1 MRKIEQLQRLVAQSG
16 LQAYIV
22 PTSDYHQSEYISDH
36 FKIRQFVT
44 GFTGSAGTL
53 VVTPSDA
60 RLWVDGRYYI
70 QAANE
75 VAGNG
80 IKIMQSGQPGVPTI
94 IEFLQNVVTPTG
106 KYGFDGRLISAADFI
121 NYKKRVG
128 ENIDTDVDL
137 ISRMWVDRPELPFSM
152 IYSLDD
158 FLTGEPSYKKI
169 NRLRA
174 KMKESRAQMHIITS
188 LEDQAWLFNLR
199 GSDIA
204 YSPLFLSYTVITMS
218 EIYLF
223 VNKAKLNDHVKSLL
237 ENLKVTILQY
247 DDIYDFIRNVSGY
260 PIMVDPNKLNAR
272 IYQTIVEKNKII
284 LKQNPTLLMKAIKNE
299 SEINQTKKAHILD
312 GVAFTKLM
320 YYLKSRVGSEEM
332 TEMSVQN
339 YLEKLRRKNESLIDL
354 SFSTICAYK
363 ANAAMMHYNASSY
376 TNQLIK
382 DEGLLL
388 IDSGGHYLEG
398 TTDITR
404 TVSMGKPKI
413 EEKEYFTTVLKSMI
427 SLTDTI
433 FLKGCTGQALDIK
446 ARDHI
451 WKKALDYKCGTGH
464 GVGHILSVHEGPQS
478 FRYNAVP
485 DKNGTSEL
493 VPGMIITNEP
503 GIYLEGELGIR
514 IENELLVVPHTEN
527 KWGTFY
533 TFETITYAPID
544 LDLVEKQLLTSDEV
558 HWLNAYHDLIYN
570 KISPYLGEEEEKW
583 LRYYTRK
590 I

>member
-22 PTSDYHQSEYISDH
+22 PTSDYHQSEYIAEH
-36 FKIRQFVT
+36 FKLRQYAT

-53 VVTPSDA
+53 VVTPRDA
-60 RLWVDGRYYI
+60 RLWVDGRYYL
-70 QAANE
+70 QAENE
-75 VAGNG
+75 VPQNV
-80 IKIMQSGQPGVPTI
+80 KVMRSGQAGVPTI
-94 IEFLQNVVTPTG
+94 MEYLKNVVSSTG
-106 KYGFDGRLISAADFI
+106 KYGFDGRLISAADYI
-121 NYKKRVG
+121 NYKKKVG
-128 ENIDTDVDL
+128 ENIDTNVDL
-137 ISRMWVDRPELPFSM
+137 IGRMWQERPQLPFSM

-158 FLTGEPSYKKI
+158 FLVGEKASEKI
-169 NRLRA
+169 NRLRSV
-174 KMKESRAQMHIITS
+174 MKESRAQVHILTS

-199 GSDIA
+199 GSDIS
-204 YSPLFLSYTVITMS
+204 YTPVFLSYTIITMS

-223 VNKAKLNDHVKSLL
+223 VNKAKLNDHVKKLL
-237 ENLKVTILQY
+237 DDLKVNVFEY
-247 DDIYDFIRNVSGY
+247 DDIYDFIRSLSGY
-260 PIMVDPNKLNAR
+260 SIMLDPNRLNSR
-272 IYQTIVEKNKII
+272 IYQTLVEKNKI
-284 LKQNPTLLMKAIKNE
+284 LHKQNPTILMKAIKNPT
-299 SEINQTKKAHILD
+299 EIKHTKQAHVLD

-320 YYLKSRVGSEEM
+320 YYLKSRAGAEEM
-332 TEMSVQN
+332 TEISVQTR
-339 YLEKLRRKNESLIDL
+339 LEKLRRKNENLIDL

-363 ANAAMMHYNASSY
+363 ANAAMMHYNASSLS
-376 TNQLIK
+376 NQLIK

-404 TVSMGKPKI
+404 TVSMGKPTLD
-413 EEKEYFTTVLKSMI
+413 EKNYFTTVLKSMI

-433 FLKGCTGQALDIK
+433 FLKGCTGQNLDIK
-446 ARDHI
+446 ARDYI
-451 WKKALDYKCGTGH
+451 WKKLIDYKCGTGH

-478 FRYNAVP
+478 FRWNGAP
-485 DKNGTSEL
+485 DKNAASLE
-493 VPGMIITNEP
+493 PGMIITNEP

-544 LDLVEKQLLTSDEV
+544 LDLVDKQMLTTDEL
-558 HWLNAYHDLIYN
+558 HWLNTYHDMVYK
-570 KISPYLGEEEEKW
+570 KISPYLNEDEEKW